1 MWIVLKI
8 NKNEFNTLMTELN
21 DRLNGSFQIYVP
33 KVSYQKKIL
42 KKEIFLLGDYIFC
55 FSTKFKEKT
64 FIYSIKFCKGLK
76 EVLIGKE
83 ISQKEIINFIQ
94 KCKNYEIEDGT
105 ISYNFFKILENHN
118 YKFLSGPFSDY
129 LAQAIK
135 VQKEK
140 IDLLIGNFKVSLKKR
155 KYFLHSQ

>member
-8 NKNEFNTLMTELN
+8 NKSEFNTLMIELN
-21 DRLNGSFQIYVP
+21 YKLNGSFQIYVP
-33 KVSYQKKIL
+33 KVSYRKKFL

-55 FSTKFKEKT
+55 FSKKFKEKNS
-64 FIYSIKFCKGLK
+64 IYSIKFCKGLK
-76 EVLIGKE
+76 EILIGKE

-94 KCKNYEIEDGT
+94 KCKNYEIGDGT
-105 ISYNFFKILENHN
+105 ISYNFFNILENRN

-129 LAQAIK
+129 FAHAIK

-155 KYFLHSQ
+155 KHFLYSQ